1 MGIVVYNINGCE
13 IYMNRF
19 EYANWENMPFNYAKL
34 NGKIAEK
41 FRTRAAF
48 AEAIG
53 MTASSLSL
61 KLNNKAQFSQ
71 YEIFNACAL
80 LDINA
85 EDIHF
90 YFFTPK
96 EA

>member
-1 MGIVVYNINGCE
+1 
-13 IYMNRF
+13 MNRYEAF
-19 EYANWENMPFNYAKL
+19 NWENCPFDYSKL
-34 NGKIAEK
+34 NGKIAEV
-41 FRTRAAF
+41 FHTRAAF
-48 AEAIG
+48 AEALG

-80 LDINA
+80 LEINA
-85 EDIHF
+85 EDISI

-96 EA
+96 GD

>member
-1 MGIVVYNINGCE
+1 MGIVVYKIKGRE

-19 EYANWENMPFNYAKL
+19 ESANWENMPFNYAKL

-48 AEAIG
+48 AESLG

-80 LDINA
+80 LEINA
-85 EDIHF
+85 EDIPM

-96 EA
+96 GD